1 MNNPVAIILAAG
13 QGSRFRI
20 MAGDDQDKLLAPCRG
35 LIDIER
41 PVLEHVLI
49 NLGDCIERR
58 LVITRPH
65 SFDIIAL
72 AHAYDCEVLLLDST
86 GMGDSLAAAVAA
98 SAEAS
103 GWLVILGDMPFIAPA
118 TLDAVTSAMTE
129 ECVAVATGESG
140 YGHPVGFGRKFGLS
154 LQTLRGDQGAR
165 RLFSAEC
172 VTEVQVTDPGI
183 YRDVDIPANLL

>member
-1 MNNPVAIILAAG
+1 
-13 QGSRFRI
+13 
-20 MAGDDQDKLLAPCRG
+20 

-49 NLGDCIERR
+49 NLGDCLERR

-65 SFDIIAL
+65 SLDIIAL

-129 ECVAVATGESG
+129 ECVAVATG
-140 YGHPVGFGRKFGLS
+140 RKFGLS